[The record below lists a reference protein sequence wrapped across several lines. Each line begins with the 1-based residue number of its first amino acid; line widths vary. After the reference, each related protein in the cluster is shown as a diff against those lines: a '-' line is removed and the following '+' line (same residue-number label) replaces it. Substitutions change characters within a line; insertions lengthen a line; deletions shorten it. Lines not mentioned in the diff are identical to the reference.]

1 MRLWIEIIIERF
13 YELYKSRSASV
24 MRLWIE
30 IFDYPYFVRIKESA
44 SVMRLWIEIIIIGI
58 FILLSMSASV
68 MRLWIEI
75 LHLQWDGDMVYVG
88 LCDEAVD

>member
-75 LHLQWDGDMVYVG
+75 KYMFRRKDGLVVG

>member
-1 MRLWIEIIIERF
+1 
-13 YELYKSRSASV
+13 
-24 MRLWIE
+24 
-30 IFDYPYFVRIKESA
+30 
-44 SVMRLWIEIIIIGI
+44 MRLWIEIIIIGI

-75 LHLQWDGDMVYVG
+75 KYMFRRKDGLVVG